1 METSQLEKE
10 LEELRKSGCVVTKIE
25 EFKIKQT
32 NELIEKIEKLRL
44 SWQH

>member
-1 METSQLEKE
+1 METSKLDEEIEKIKPTP
-10 LEELRKSGCVVTKIE
+10 LE

-44 SWQH
+44 SLHG

>member
-1 METSQLEKE
+1 METNDLEKE
-10 LEELRKSGCVVTKIE
+10 LEKIKKEGVISMIE

-44 SWQH
+44 SLNK